1 MIPMVDVTHDSVQ
14 RIPADLKIKVGLY
27 ITGSEDIE
35 ATLADR
41 DRFADA
47 AGVVLI
53 DQSDSLDADLGD
65 VKVVKDTEPGASKI
79 PTTVNVVA
87 QRHAAGKGTS
97 PYIATGDL
105 AALLDA
111 LRAAGELGPWVTIW
125 EADWNLSEAEAT
137 ARLGTDLGNGAI
149 IASIQF
155 ASPTSNPDTL
165 IPGTSIALAQA
176 NADLSVTLDA
186 WMAKAAPAPSPSPSP
201 RAPPASKSQ
210 STSRP
215 ARSWACTRCPAAAC
229 TSTAPRTGS
238 TCVCRF
244 SGAPPTAGNGE
255 RRHEAPG
262 LLGCR
267 LRARP
272 RRRPRPGQA
281 RRRARDQGDPRH
293 ARPAAR
299 RARASAIIPV
309 DVSPALP
316 RLRKATEHAPTMRE
330 STDQL
335 VA

>member
-14 RIPADLKIKVGLY
+14 RIPADLKIKIGLY

-65 VKVVKDTEPGASKI
+65 VKVVKDTEAGASKI

-186 WMAKAAPAPSPSPSP
+186 WMAKAAPAPKPEPKPSGTARVEVSVDLATGKIVGLHSLPGSRVHFDGP
-201 RAPPASKSQ
+201 ENWLDVRLQIQRGTTHGGQWRATP
-210 STSRP
+210 
-215 ARSWACTRCPAAAC
+215 
-229 TSTAPRTGS
+229 
-238 TCVCRF
+238 
-244 SGAPPTAGNGE
+244 
-255 RRHEAPG
+255 
-262 LLGCR
+262 
-267 LRARP
+267 
-272 RRRPRPGQA
+272 
-281 RRRARDQGDPRH
+281 
-293 ARPAAR
+293 
-299 RARASAIIPV
+299 
-309 DVSPALP
+309 
-316 RLRKATEHAPTMRE
+316 
-330 STDQL
+330 
-335 VA
+335 